1 MENLSTSEKILNAA
15 IILFSQK
22 GYDAVTTK
30 VIARK
35 AGVSEMTLFRHFE
48 NKLNLFEKAFEKYV
62 FFPKFKILFENNIE
76 WDLEKDLFKISNAY
90 QDMLAKNEKI
100 ILMHFKDK
108 KLTSEFNSPMFKFPN
123 ELKNLLAKYFLKMK
137 EKGIV
142 KGNPEVLA
150 VNFLAANFGIYVS
163 FLIFNK
169 FNTNINIETCV
180 LNHVKTF
187 AKGITS

>member
-1 MENLSTSEKILNAA
+1 MENLSTSEKILKSASV
-15 IILFSQK
+15 LFSQK

-30 VIARK
+30 AIARK

-48 NKLNLFEKAFEKYV
+48 NKLNLFEKAFEEYV

-76 WDLEKDLFKISNAY
+76 WDLERDLFKISNAY

-100 ILMHFKDK
+100 ILMHLKDK
-108 KLTSEFNSPMFKFPN
+108 KLTSEFDSPMFKFPN
-123 ELKNLLAKYFLKMK
+123 ELKNLLVKYFLKMK
-137 EKGIV
+137 EIDIV
-142 KGNPEVLA
+142 KENPEVLA

-163 FLIFNK
+163 FLILNK
-169 FNTNINIETCV
+169 FNTDINIETCV
-180 LNHVKTF
+180 LNYVKTF